1 VNAYFFGLALLS
13 AANPKLLGVDLLLIG
28 NRRARAMFLAF
39 LVGCVTVTLAVGIVD
54 VLVVHA
60 DTIKT
65 QGSASATLELVLGA
79 ALLLFGVL
87 LGTGH
92 IHRRQKGRAARRR
105 GEGDR
110 KESRMTEALTKPRL
124 GIAVLVGAVVGTPG
138 ASYIVALHHLVA
150 GHYSTANQIV
160 GVVLFS
166 LIEYVLIIIP
176 FIFLCF
182 RPEATERELRAFT
195 GWLRSHA
202 QQLITWVAILVGT
215 YMVIDGIVRVV

>member
-28 NRRARAMFLAF
+28 NRRARGMFAAF

-60 DTIKT
+60 DTVKT
-65 QGSASATLELVLGA
+65 QGKASGGLDLAVGA

-87 LGTGH
+87 VGTGR
-92 IHRRQKGRAARRR
+92 IHRRKKGRTAQRR
-105 GEGDR
+105 GGGDQ
-110 KESRMTEALTKPRL
+110 KESRMTEALSKPRL
-124 GIAVLVGAVVGTPG
+124 GVALLVGAVVGTPG

-176 FIFLCF
+176 FVFLCF
-182 RPEATERELRAFT
+182 RPQATEHELKAFT
-195 GWLRSHA
+195 SWLRSHA
-202 QQLITWVAILVGT
+202 QELITWVAILVGT
-215 YMVIDGIVRVV
+215 FLVITGIVRVV